1 MGKPA
6 LIALLAAV
14 AVTFAACDSK
24 KETPPPAKASSGPAK
39 AKSAA
44 PAARERDL
52 SGLQLCEI
60 VKGAEVVKIAGG
72 AKLAAPATSVPRGCM
87 YVVERPGGGADH
99 FNLRVESASLEA
111 MLIDHLEPQEQIEK
125 VAGPWDDARLS
136 RAKLGGGLRL
146 MVVRRGDL
154 GIEVAGER
162 KEAMIEIAKL
172 ASSRIPKE

>member
-1 MGKPA
+1 MSKRETFPVLAMMA
-6 LIALLAAV
+6 LAI
-14 AVTFAACDSK
+14 AACDSGK
-24 KETPPPAKASSGPAK
+24 KDAPAPAKPVASA
-39 AKSAA
+39 AKSAPAA

-111 MLIDHLEPQEQIEK
+111 MLIEHLKSEETIEK
-125 VAGPWDDARLS
+125 VSGPWDDARVS

-146 MVVRRGDL
+146 MVLRRGDI

-172 ASSRIPKE
+172 AASRIP

>member
-1 MGKPA
+1 MGKLA
-6 LIALLAAV
+6 MISLLAAV

-24 KETPPPAKASSGPAK
+24 KETPPAKSASGPAK
-39 AKSAA
+39 SAPAA

-111 MLIDHLEPQEQIEK
+111 IVIDSLTPQEQIEK

-146 MVVRRGDL
+146 MALRRGDI

-162 KEAMIEIAKL
+162 KEAMIEIARL